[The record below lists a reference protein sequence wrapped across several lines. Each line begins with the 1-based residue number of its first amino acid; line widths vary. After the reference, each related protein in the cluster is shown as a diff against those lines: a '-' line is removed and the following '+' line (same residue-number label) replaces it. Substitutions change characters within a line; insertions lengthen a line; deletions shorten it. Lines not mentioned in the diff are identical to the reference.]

1 MDLANI
7 SLQFKLCF
15 ISVLCMCH
23 LSVDHGEEVGKD
35 NEHHEDDSQ
44 PDSAV
49 IGGLFYHQSAS
60 LFHY

>member
-1 MDLANI
+1 
-7 SLQFKLCF
+7 
-15 ISVLCMCH
+15 MCH

-44 PDSAV
+44 TDSAV